1 MNLAK
6 ELIWQLFDKLS
17 GTLPPYLLEIVMVD
31 GRSFFI
37 HALESRDEKS
47 KSMILVVFDLS
58 LIDPE
63 EEYELK
69 TRLDQ
74 TGHWSDS
81 SSVDD
86 LHTLL
91 KLGRLHCSLD
101 EIVYCVEWLGRR
113 WRLEDFI
120 EKKGSNGVQFDFE
133 ESET

>member
-1 MNLAK
+1 MNVAK
-6 ELIWQLFDKLS
+6 ELIWQLFDKFS

-81 SSVDD
+81 SSVND

-101 EIVYCVEWLGRR
+101 EIAYCVEWLGRR

-120 EKKGSNGVQFDFE
+120 EKKGSEEVQFDFD
-133 ESET
+133 ESEK

>member
-6 ELIWQLFDKLS
+6 NFIWQLFDKLS

-31 GRSFFI
+31 GRSFYI
-37 HALESRDEKS
+37 HAFESRDEKT

-101 EIVYCVEWLGRR
+101 EIAYCVEWLGRR
-113 WRLEDFI
+113 WSLSDFV
-120 EKKGSNGVQFDFE
+120 EKEGSEEIRFE
-133 ESET
+133 FSNHEK